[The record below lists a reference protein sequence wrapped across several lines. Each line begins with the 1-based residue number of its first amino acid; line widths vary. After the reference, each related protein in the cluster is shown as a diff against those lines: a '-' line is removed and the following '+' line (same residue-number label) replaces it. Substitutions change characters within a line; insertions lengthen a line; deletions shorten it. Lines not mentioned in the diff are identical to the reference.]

1 MIICKENGK
10 IEVSGSPDEI
20 LRECA
25 SVFVGLVFSAHEE
38 TGVPLEKCFGQLFD
52 IMGRY
57 IKTGIFSRVGNKS
70 SDKSCSDCD
79 SYDGEREGCTLPSC
93 DMDYACPLHDN

>member
-20 LRECA
+20 LSECA

-38 TGVPLEKCFGQLFD
+38 TGVSLEECFGQFLD

-57 IKTGIFSRVGNKS
+57 IDTCSFSLLGNKS

-79 SYDGEREGCTLPSC
+79 AYDGEREGCTLPSC

>member
-10 IEVSGSPDEI
+10 ILVSGSPDEI
-20 LRECA
+20 LSECA

-38 TGVPLEKCFGQLFD
+38 TGDPLVKCFGQLFD

-57 IKTGIFSRVGNKS
+57 IKTDIFSRVGNKS

-79 SYDGEREGCTLPSC
+79 AYDGEREGCTMPSC
-93 DMDYACPLHDN
+93 DLDYACPLHDN

>member
-1 MIICKENGK
+1 MIICKKNGM

-25 SVFVGLVFSAHEE
+25 AIFVGLVFKANEE
-38 TGVPLEKCFGQLFD
+38 TGGSLVSCFDKMFD
-52 IMGRY
+52 IMGIY
-57 IKTGIFSRVGNKS
+57 IKNGFVALSKNNSGI
-70 SDKSCSDCD
+70 KSCSDCD
-79 SYDGEREGCTLPSC
+79 AYDGECEGCTMPSC